1 MIKSALVVFLFSGLL
16 VAAENVPE
24 KCRLI
29 QINKGESVNSQFL
42 PLEVIDNEALGDEI
56 FRYKFRYNVST
67 EHYLVQIYMT
77 NASYKDDLQL
87 RNKHW
92 ITGKF
97 STSLC
102 IFY

>member
-1 MIKSALVVFLFSGLL
+1 MIKSALVVFIFSGVL
-16 VAAENVPE
+16 VAAQVFPE
-24 KCRLI
+24 KCRLL
-29 QINKGESVNSQFL
+29 QIYKEDSVNSQFL
-42 PLEVIDNEALGDEI
+42 PLEVVDNEAEDDEI

-67 EHYLVQIYMT
+67 EHYLVQMYMT

-97 STSLC
+97 ST
-102 IFY
+102 